1 MEQAVQRRVKG
12 ILPIITIV
20 DDEYIVDWRL
30 KELRMKD
37 RPENII
43 SLKNM
48 DMDDK
53 GSSYLCFY
61 DKKAKAVIR
70 IGDDITE
77 LPKDAVMLKIP
88 YELKLDPVGVAREYG
103 LGDTELL
110 NRFPIQENL
119 QAEQVPLKDTMLPK
133 IIEAN
138 RKKQGLL
145 QKPAPQKRKHRLR

>member
-1 MEQAVQRRVKG
+1 MDQALQKRLNG

-37 RPENII
+37 HPENII
-43 SLKNM
+43 SLQNM
-48 DMDDK
+48 DTDAE
-53 GSSYLCFY
+53 GRNYLCFY
-61 DKKAKAVIR
+61 NTKKKSVIR

-77 LPKDAVMLKIP
+77 LPKNVVMLKIP

-110 NRFPIQENL
+110 NKYPIQESL
-119 QAEQVPLKDTMLPK
+119 QAEQVSLKDTMLPK

-138 RKKQGLL
+138 RKRQNLL
-145 QKPAPQKRKHRLR
+145 QKPETKKRKHRLR